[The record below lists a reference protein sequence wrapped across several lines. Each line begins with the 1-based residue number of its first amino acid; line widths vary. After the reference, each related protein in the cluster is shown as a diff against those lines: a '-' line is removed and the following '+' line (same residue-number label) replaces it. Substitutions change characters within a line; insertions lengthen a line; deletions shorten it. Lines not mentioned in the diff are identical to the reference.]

1 MATKSFIFHP
11 SQAVEE
17 LMKGNL
23 FQLTSRTFETHH
35 FVSDMQNHAAGAYT
49 SFEGWVRNH
58 NEGKDVTSLEYE
70 AYPDLASKEGCRIL
84 AEALEKFD
92 IIDCRCIHRTGHLQ
106 IGESA
111 VWVGTTAKHRE
122 EAFTAC
128 RYIIDEV
135 KVRVP
140 IWKKEHY
147 ADGDSGWVKC
157 EQCAGHL
164 HGH

>member
-1 MATKSFIFHP
+1 MATKSCISHP
-11 SQAVEE
+11 SRAVEE
-17 LMKGNL
+17 LMKTNL
-23 FQLTSRTFETHH
+23 FQLTSQPFETHH
-35 FVSDMQNHAAGAYT
+35 FVGEMENHAAGAYT

-106 IGESA
+106 IGEIA

-147 ADGDSGWVKC
+147 ANGDSGWVKC
-157 EQCAGHL
+157 EHCAGHI

>member
-1 MATKSFIFHP
+1 
-11 SQAVEE
+11 
-17 LMKGNL
+17 MKANL
-23 FQLTSRTFETHH
+23 FQLTSQSFQAHH
-35 FVSDMQNHAAGAYT
+35 FVREMENHAAGAYT
-49 SFEGWVRNH
+49 SLEGWVRNH
-58 NEGKDVTSLEYE
+58 NEGKDVASLEYE
-70 AYPDLASKEGCRIL
+70 AYPDLALKEGCRIL

-92 IIDCRCIHRTGHLQ
+92 IIDSRCIHRTGHLQ
-106 IGESA
+106 IGEIA

-135 KVRVP
+135 KSRVP

-157 EQCAGHL
+157 EHCASHI
-164 HGH
+164 HRH

>member
-1 MATKSFIFHP
+1 
-11 SQAVEE
+11 
-17 LMKGNL
+17 MKANL
-23 FQLTSRTFETHH
+23 FQLPSQSFQAHH
-35 FVSDMQNHAAGAYT
+35 FVREMENHAAGAYT

-58 NEGKDVTSLEYE
+58 NEGKDVASLEYE
-70 AYPDLASKEGCRIL
+70 AYPDLALKEGCRIL

-92 IIDCRCIHRTGHLQ
+92 IIDSRCIHRTGHLQ
-106 IGESA
+106 IGEIA

-135 KVRVP
+135 KGRGP

-157 EQCAGHL
+157 EHCASHI
-164 HGH
+164 HRH

>member
-1 MATKSFIFHP
+1 MATKSCISHP
-11 SQAVEE
+11 SRAVEE
-17 LMKGNL
+17 LMKTNL
-23 FQLTSRTFETHH
+23 FQLTSQPFETHH
-35 FVSDMQNHAAGAYT
+35 FVGEMENHAAGAYT

-58 NEGKDVTSLEYE
+58 NEGRDVTSLEYE
-70 AYPDLASKEGCRIL
+70 AYPDLAGKEGCRIL

-92 IIDCRCIHRTGHLQ
+92 IIDCRCIHRTGRLQ
-106 IGESA
+106 IGEIA

-157 EQCAGHL
+157 EHCAGHI